1 MSESLRNKIKEAAEY
16 LKGQG
21 VENPETVI
29 ILGSGLNNY
38 ADRIN
43 NAIIIPYSDIPHFN
57 TGKAEGHRGQLIY
70 GDHQGKKVV
79 CLAGRFHYY
88 ECNSMEKTV
97 FPARV
102 MVEMK
107 VKRFIITNAGGCVN
121 TNYET
126 GQLMIISDHINL
138 SGTNP
143 LIGENLEEYGH
154 RFPDMTYV
162 YDRNL
167 RKKLKKEAAE
177 QGIDLVEGVY
187 TMMTGPSF
195 ETPAEI
201 RYIRTIGGDCVGM
214 SSVPEAITANH
225 AGKEI
230 IGISFLSNMAAGI
243 LDRPL
248 SGAEVTEAAKDI
260 EDSFAKVIDIA
271 IKI

>member
-1 MSESLRNKIKEAAEY
+1 MGESLRNKIKEASEY
-16 LKGQG
+16 LRRRGL
-21 VENPETVI
+21 EEPETAI

-38 ADRIN
+38 ADRIK

-57 TGKAEGHRGQLIY
+57 IGKVEGHRGQLIY
-70 GDHQGKKVV
+70 GEHQGKKIV

-88 ECNSMEKTV
+88 ECNSMEQTV

-107 VKRFIITNAGGCVN
+107 VKRFIITNAAGCVN
-121 TNYET
+121 TDFET

-143 LIGENLEEYGH
+143 LIGENLEEYGY

-162 YDRNL
+162 YDARL
-167 RKKLKKEAAE
+167 REKLKKEAADR
-177 QGIDLVEGVY
+177 GIELAEGVY
-187 TMMTGPSF
+187 TMMSGPSF

-201 RYIRTIGGDCVGM
+201 RYIRAIGGDCVGM
-214 SSVPEAITANH
+214 SSVPEAIIANH

-230 IGISFLSNMAAGI
+230 IGISLLSNMAAGI
-243 LDRPL
+243 LDKPL
-248 SGAEVTEAAKDI
+248 SGAEVTETAKGA
-260 EDSFAKVIDIA
+260 EKTFAQVVDIA